1 MKTTV
6 SLEDFRYAFKLARRE
21 DFSYHGLKELFNYL
35 EEYEDSTGEEVELD
49 VIALCCDFSEDTWQ
63 EIESA
68 YVIDMD
74 DLEDSDDDA
83 KKQRVIDYLIEE
95 GAFVG
100 QTDDTIVYRQH

>member
-63 EIESA
+63 NIAQNYDIDLTGAELGGEKYEIVKE
-68 YVIDMD
+68 Y
-74 DLEDSDDDA
+74 LEDQGA
-83 KKQRVIDYLIEE
+83 LVGEVE
-95 GAFVG
+95 GGF
-100 QTDDTIVYRQH
+100 VYRNF

>member
-21 DFSYHGLKELFNYL
+21 DFSYYGLKELFNYL

-63 EIESA
+63 EIA
-68 YVIDMD
+68 QNYDIDLTEAELGGEKYEIVKEY
-74 DLEDSDDDA
+74 LEDQGA
-83 KKQRVIDYLIEE
+83 LVGEVE
-95 GAFVG
+95 GGF
-100 QTDDTIVYRQH
+100 VYRNF

>member
-49 VIALCCDFSEDTWQ
+49 VIAICCEFSEDTWQ
-63 EIESA
+63 EIA
-68 YVIDMD
+68 QNYDIDLTGAELGGEKYEIVKEY
-74 DLEDSDDDA
+74 LED
-83 KKQRVIDYLIEE
+83 Q

-100 QTDDTIVYRQH
+100 EVEGGFVYRNF

>member
-63 EIESA
+63 EIA
-68 YVIDMD
+68 QNYDIDLTEAELGGEKYEIVKEY
-74 DLEDSDDDA
+74 LEDQGA
-83 KKQRVIDYLIEE
+83 LVGEVE
-95 GAFVG
+95 GGF
-100 QTDDTIVYRQH
+100 VYRNF

>member
-49 VIALCCDFSEDTWQ
+49 VIALCCDYSEDTWQ
-63 EIESA
+63 EIA
-68 YVIDMD
+68 QNYDIDLTEAELGGEKYEIVREY
-74 DLEDSDDDA
+74 LED
-83 KKQRVIDYLIEE
+83 QGVLVGEVE
-95 GAFVG
+95 GGF
-100 QTDDTIVYRQH
+100 VYRNF

>member
-63 EIESA
+63 EIA
-68 YVIDMD
+68 QNYDIDLTD
-74 DLEDSDDDA
+74 AELGGEKYEIVKEYLEDQGA
-83 KKQRVIDYLIEE
+83 LVGEVE
-95 GAFVG
+95 GGF
-100 QTDDTIVYRQH
+100 VYRNF

>member
-1 MKTTV
+1 MKTSV

-63 EIESA
+63 EIA
-68 YVIDMD
+68 QNYDIDLTGAELGGEKYEIVKEY
-74 DLEDSDDDA
+74 LEDQGA
-83 KKQRVIDYLIEE
+83 LVGEVE
-95 GAFVG
+95 GGF
-100 QTDDTIVYRQH
+100 VYRNF